1 MESSFYTLVAGLLT
15 FCVQSVIAETTQEAI
30 RTFEQHTRSNWLHQ
44 IDQQAEA
51 ITRNPESVARQVPNL
66 MMEKPSDNHHRQKL
80 ESYYQNEDFDG
91 LQSFGEQRAQQLETE
106 QSPEGEAWR
115 LLNQSPDRYY
125 PDTNEHKIL
134 KPVELG
140 INALQ
145 HPNTWSK
152 QKHWPTDSQGNPI
165 YDNSL
170 DGKSEM
176 SATIARLRQH
186 FKGCDYQKKLVLK
199 KDRRVH
205 SPDIRECTRA
215 VVTDNSVTL
224 HRKIKTQSFA
234 EYVSGSELSGM
245 NGCDS
250 NSIDEGCIQIRLGK
264 NAGAD
269 NYYHCG
275 CCINEEMFTVTL
287 PRPQALNRAV
297 LQQARWDDRLQ
308 VWINDKKIWQSNG
321 DFPPESSGGCE
332 LDSNFYLNSPV
343 SLDKQ
348 LIDITGHQITFRIRT
363 SVGDEG
369 EGYALVKLYFDIRQ
383 LIDDDRWTPASTLEQ
398 LQEMRQWQ
406 RDGLCNL
413 SYQCLESM
421 SDAEHTIH
429 GKVIPLQAS
438 LSPQLPADCKTARAE
453 ADCFYYKTASTQHPP
468 DHCVKYANDPDCE
481 FLDSSCLGGSPSKES
496 GICYTRQDRYDCGY
510 TGNLNRIGIEESIH
524 CEGQPMQ
531 CMLGECQANIT
542 DADNADFASAVSGL
556 HAAKHMAHDM
566 QCNQDGSGCRIFS
579 GKPCTCKQGIFNMV
593 DCCNLPT
600 NVNFASYMNLLL
612 MGYLF
617 DKSSIHLQSNFPNQ
631 LTGHYQKMREPLAQG
646 INKLSQ
652 PAKNLWK
659 DMGKSWDKLTE
670 KLWPTPA
677 EVHTQTATAK
687 PIAGELSQEAQKSML
702 GNMQQQLMRKMAEVV
717 HKILGED
724 AANLLF
730 RTAGNNLASQGGQ
743 LSQQTLIMN
752 PAITSAI
759 SAVTMIYTAYTMTKL
774 IVQITH
780 KCEDEEFEL
789 AAKREM
795 KTCHKV
801 GSYSESKLLGI
812 SSLEFNSYCCFS
824 SPLSRILQVQ
834 IRKQLKT
841 GWGSAEH
848 PDCSGVTP
856 EILQTVDW
864 NLIDLSEWLA
874 LLKLQNKLPE
884 LNADTLKQLNLEAL
898 TGKGSRLDFDQ
909 HREDSR
915 KRLEAR
921 YDDITPGQLNRYQN
935 SKADSLRQNA
945 HYP

>member
-1 MESSFYTLVAGLLT
+1 MKRLKVGSIDYLFIAFFLKVSSGSGDTGLSASEQYKLLM
-15 FCVQSVIAETTQEAI
+15 QS
-30 RTFEQHTRSNWLHQ
+30 NGLHPINRQ
-44 IDQQAEA
+44 SEA
-51 ITRNPESVARQVPNL
+51 ITRNPESVVGQIPNL
-66 MMEKPSDNHHRQKL
+66 IMEKPSDSHHRQKL
-80 ESYYQNEDFDG
+80 ESYYHNEDFDG

-125 PDTNEHKIL
+125 PDANEHKIL
-134 KPVELG
+134 HPVEQS

-152 QKHWPTDSQGNPI
+152 QKHWPTDSYGNPV
-165 YDNSL
+165 YDKN
-170 DGKSEM
+170 SEM
-176 SATIARLRQH
+176 SATIAKFRQH

-199 KDRRVH
+199 QDRQVH

-224 HRKIKTQSFA
+224 HRKIRVHPFA
-234 EYVSGSELSGM
+234 EYVSGSGLSGM
-245 NGCDS
+245 NGCESLSDK
-250 NSIDEGCIQIRLGK
+250 EGCLQIQLGK
-264 NAGAD
+264 DSGAD

-275 CCINEEMFTVTL
+275 CCIKEETFTVTL
-287 PRPQALNRAV
+287 PNPHALSRAV
-297 LQQARWDDRLQ
+297 LQEARWDDRLQ
-308 VWINDKKIWQSNG
+308 VWINNKKIWQSNT
-321 DFPPESSGGCE
+321 DFPPETSGGCE
-332 LDSNFYLNSPV
+332 LDSNFHLHNPV
-343 SLDKQ
+343 SLDSSV
-348 LIDITGHQITFRIRT
+348 LGTTGNQVIFKIRT
-363 SVGDEG
+363 SVGDQG
-369 EGYALVKLYFDIRQ
+369 EGFALIKLYFDISQ
-383 LIDDDRWTPASTLEQ
+383 LIEDDRWTPSSTLDQ
-398 LQEMRQWQ
+398 LKEMRQWQ

-413 SYQCLESM
+413 SYQCLETM
-421 SDAEHTIH
+421 SNEEHTVH
-429 GKVIPLQAS
+429 GKVIPLQPT
-438 LSPQLPADCKTARAE
+438 LSPQLSADCKTVRAE
-453 ADCFYYKTASTQHPP
+453 ADCFYYKTISTQYPP
-468 DHCVKYANDPDCE
+468 DHCAQYANDPNCE
-481 FLDSSCLGGSPSKES
+481 FLDSRCLGEKSSV
-496 GICYTRQDRYDCGY
+496 CYTHEDRYDCGY

-531 CMLGECQANIT
+531 CMLGECQANMT
-542 DADNADFASAVSGL
+542 DADNTDFASAVSGL
-556 HAAKHMAHDM
+556 HAAKHMSHDM
-566 QCNQDGSGCRIFS
+566 QCNQDGSGCRIFN

-617 DKSSIHLQSNFPNQ
+617 DKSAIHLQGNFPNQ
-631 LTGHYQKMREPLAQG
+631 LTGHYQKMREPLMQG

-652 PAKNLWK
+652 PAKNLWS

-677 EVHTQTATAK
+677 EVHTQAATAK
-687 PIAGELSQEAQKSML
+687 PIAGELSKEAQKSVL

-724 AANLLF
+724 ATNLLF
-730 RTAGNNLASQGGQ
+730 RTAGNNLASQSGQ
-743 LSQQTLIMN
+743 LSQQSLIMN

-774 IVQITH
+774 IIQITN

-801 GSYSESKLLGI
+801 GSYSESKFLGL
-812 SSLEFNSYCCFS
+812 SSMEYNSYCCFS

-834 IRKQLKT
+834 VRQQLKT

-856 EILQTVDW
+856 ETLQAVDW
-864 NLIDLSEWLA
+864 DRIDLSEWLA

-884 LNADTLKQLNLEAL
+884 LNADTLKQLNLETL
-898 TGKGSRLDFDQ
+898 
-909 HREDSR
+909 
-915 KRLEAR
+915 
-921 YDDITPGQLNRYQN
+921 
-935 SKADSLRQNA
+935 
-945 HYP
+945 

>member
-1 MESSFYTLVAGLLT
+1 MSLAW
-15 FCVQSVIAETTQEAI
+15 AETDVSSPEQFTRHTQASWLNQLSKQSKAI
-30 RTFEQHTRSNWLHQ
+30 S
-44 IDQQAEA
+44 
-51 ITRNPESVARQVPNL
+51 RNPEILADKIPNL
-66 MMEKPSDNHHRQKL
+66 MPEKPSDQQHRQKL
-80 ESYYQNEDFDG
+80 ESYYQSEDFDG

-106 QSPEGEAWR
+106 PSPEGEAWR

-125 PDTNEHKIL
+125 PDANEHKIL
-134 KPVELG
+134 HPMELG

-152 QKHWPTDSQGNPI
+152 QKHWPADAQGNPI
-165 YDNSL
+165 YDNSF

-199 KDRRVH
+199 KERQVH

-215 VVTDNSVTL
+215 VITDNSVTL
-224 HRKIKTQSFA
+224 HRKLSIQPFA
-234 EYVSGSELSGM
+234 EYVSGSALAGM
-245 NGCDS
+245 NSCDS
-250 NSIDEGCIQIRLGK
+250 QSDHEGCIQIRLGK
-264 NAGAD
+264 DSGAD
-269 NYYHCG
+269 NYYHCD
-275 CCINEEMFTVTL
+275 CCIKEETFTVTL
-287 PRPQALNRAV
+287 PTPQALNRAV
-297 LQQARWDDRLQ
+297 LEEARWDDRMQL
-308 VWINDKKIWQSNG
+308 WINDQKVWQSNN
-321 DFPPESSGGCE
+321 DFPPETGSHCE
-332 LDSNFYLNSPV
+332 LNQNFHLPTPV
-343 SLDKQ
+343 VLPKSFSGSEKY
-348 LIDITGHQITFRIRT
+348 IFRIRT

-369 EGYALVKLYFDIRQ
+369 ESYALVKLYFDIRQ
-383 LIDDDRWTPASTLEQ
+383 LVENDRWTPASALEQ

-413 SYQCLESM
+413 SYQCLEFM
-421 SDAEHTIH
+421 SDAEHSIH
-429 GKVIPLQAS
+429 GQVIPLQES
-438 LSPQLPADCKTARAE
+438 LLSPLATDCKTVRAE
-453 ADCFYYKTASTQHPP
+453 ADCFYYKTVSTRSPP
-468 DHCVKYANDPDCE
+468 DHCAQYASDPNCE
-481 FLDSSCLGGSPSKES
+481 FLDSRCLGEKS

-510 TGNLNRIGIEESIH
+510 TGNLNRIGIEESIL

-531 CMLGECQANIT
+531 CMLGECQADIT
-542 DADNADFASAVSGL
+542 EADNTDFASAVSGL

-566 QCNQDGSGCRIFS
+566 QCSQDGTGCRIFS

-617 DKSSIHLQSNFPNQ
+617 DQSSIHLQSNYPNL
-631 LTGHYQKMREPLAQG
+631 LTGNYQKMREPLMQG

-652 PAKNLWK
+652 PAKNLWS
-659 DMGKSWDKLTE
+659 DMDSYMKSSWDKLTE
-670 KLWPTPA
+670 KLWPTSS

-687 PIAGELSQEAQKSML
+687 PIAGELSQEAQKSVL

-724 AANLLF
+724 ATNLLF
-730 RTAGNNLASQGGQ
+730 RTVSNNMASQGGQ

-774 IVQITH
+774 IIQITN

-801 GSYSESKLLGI
+801 GSYTESKLLGL
-812 SSLEFNSYCCFS
+812 SSMEYNSYCCFN

-834 IRKQLKT
+834 IRQQLKT

-848 PDCSGVTP
+848 PDCSGITP
-856 EILQTVDW
+856 ETLQAVDW
-864 NLIDLSEWLA
+864 NRIDLGEWLA

-884 LNADTLKQLNLEAL
+884 LNADTLKQLNLETL
-898 TGKGSRLDFDQ
+898 TGEGSRLDFNHSRENTRNRLKSRFNDIQ
-909 HREDSR
+909 HHQINEFHHL
-915 KRLEAR
+915 KTNL
-921 YDDITPGQLNRYQN
+921 
-935 SKADSLRQNA
+935 LRTVQ
-945 HYP
+945 P

>member
-1 MESSFYTLVAGLLT
+1 MGSLI
-15 FCVQSVIAETTQEAI
+15 CVPLITVCLRMPWAWAETDVSAPEQFIRHTQASWLNQLNKQTSAI
-30 RTFEQHTRSNWLHQ
+30 AS
-44 IDQQAEA
+44 
-51 ITRNPESVARQVPNL
+51 NPEILADQIPNL
-66 MMEKPSDNHHRQKL
+66 MPEKTSDQQHRQKL
-80 ESYYQNEDFDG
+80 ESYYQSEDFDG

-106 QSPEGEAWR
+106 LSPEGEAWR

-125 PDTNEHKIL
+125 PDANEHKIL
-134 KPVELG
+134 KPMEQS

-152 QKHWPTDSQGNPI
+152 QKHWPTDTHGNPV
-165 YDNSL
+165 YDKNR
-170 DGKSEM
+170 EM

-199 KDRRVH
+199 KNRQVH

-215 VVTDNSVTL
+215 VITDNSVTL
-224 HRKIKTQSFA
+224 HRKLSIQPFA
-234 EYVSGSELSGM
+234 EYVSGSSLAGM
-245 NGCDS
+245 SSCDS
-250 NSIDEGCIQIRLGK
+250 QSDHEGCIQIHLGK
-264 NAGAD
+264 DSGAD
-269 NYYHCG
+269 NYYHCD
-275 CCINEEMFTVTL
+275 CCIREETFTVTL
-287 PRPQALNRAV
+287 PKPQALNRAV
-297 LQQARWDDRLQ
+297 LQEACWDDRMQL
-308 VWINDKKIWQSNG
+308 WINDQKVWQSNN
-321 DFPPESSGGCE
+321 DFPPETGSHCE
-332 LDSNFYLNSPV
+332 LNQNFHLPKPIVLSTYFSG
-343 SLDKQ
+343 SEKY
-348 LIDITGHQITFRIRT
+348 TFRART

-369 EGYALVKLYFDIRQ
+369 EGYVLVRLYFDIRQ
-383 LIDDDRWTPASTLEQ
+383 LVENDRWTPASALEQ

-413 SYQCLESM
+413 SYQCLEFL
-421 SDAEHTIH
+421 SDAEHSIH
-429 GKVIPLQAS
+429 GQVIPLQELL
-438 LSPQLPADCKTARAE
+438 LSPLATDCKTARAE
-453 ADCFYYKTASTQHPP
+453 ADCFYYKTASTYSPP
-468 DHCVKYANDPDCE
+468 DHCAQYASDPSCE
-481 FLDSSCLGGSPSKES
+481 FLDSRCLGEKS
-496 GICYTRQDRYDCGY
+496 GVCYTRQDRYDCGY

-542 DADNADFASAVSGL
+542 DADNEDFASAVSGL

-566 QCNQDGSGCRIFS
+566 QCGFSQKEDGSGCRIFS

-617 DKSSIHLQSNFPNQ
+617 DKSSIHLQSNYPNL
-631 LTGHYQKMREPLAQG
+631 LTGNYQKMREPLMQG

-652 PAKNLWK
+652 PAKNLWS

-724 AANLLF
+724 ATNLLF

-774 IVQITH
+774 IIQIAYQ
-780 KCEDEEFEL
+780 CEDEEFEL

-801 GSYSESKLLGI
+801 GSYSQSEILGL
-812 SSLEFNSYCCFS
+812 SSMEYNSYCCFN

-834 IRKQLKT
+834 IRQQLKS
-841 GWGSAEH
+841 GWGSAEQ
-848 PDCSGVTP
+848 PDCLGITP
-856 EILQTVDW
+856 ETLQAVDW
-864 NLIDLSEWLA
+864 KRIDLSEWLA

-884 LNADTLKQLNLEAL
+884 LNTETIKQLNLETL
-898 TGKGSRLDFDQ
+898 TGQGSRLDYDKQ
-909 HREDSR
+909 REDSR
-915 KRLEAR
+915 KRLDGRFEGIGAE
-921 YDDITPGQLNRYQN
+921 QLNDYHHH
-935 SKADSLRQNA
+935 KITELRDQIVT
-945 HYP
+945 H

>member
-1 MESSFYTLVAGLLT
+1 MTGCSSGLTTRRYGRATTT
-15 FCVQSVIAETTQEAI
+15 FPPETGSHCE
-30 RTFEQHTRSNWLHQ
+30 
-44 IDQQAEA
+44 
-51 ITRNPESVARQVPNL
+51 
-66 MMEKPSDNHHRQKL
+66 
-80 ESYYQNEDFDG
+80 
-91 LQSFGEQRAQQLETE
+91 
-106 QSPEGEAWR
+106 
-115 LLNQSPDRYY
+115 LNQNFNLP
-125 PDTNEHKIL
+125 T
-134 KPVELG
+134 PV
-140 INALQ
+140 
-145 HPNTWSK
+145 
-152 QKHWPTDSQGNPI
+152 
-165 YDNSL
+165 
-170 DGKSEM
+170 
-176 SATIARLRQH
+176 
-186 FKGCDYQKKLVLK
+186 VL
-199 KDRRVH
+199 
-205 SPDIRECTRA
+205 STY
-215 VVTDNSVTL
+215 
-224 HRKIKTQSFA
+224 F
-234 EYVSGSELSGM
+234 SGSE
-245 NGCDS
+245 
-250 NSIDEGCIQIRLGK
+250 K
-264 NAGAD
+264 
-269 NYYHCG
+269 Y
-275 CCINEEMFTVTL
+275 
-287 PRPQALNRAV
+287 
-297 LQQARWDDRLQ
+297 
-308 VWINDKKIWQSNG
+308 
-321 DFPPESSGGCE
+321 
-332 LDSNFYLNSPV
+332 
-343 SLDKQ
+343 
-348 LIDITGHQITFRIRT
+348 TFRVRT

-369 EGYALVKLYFDIRQ
+369 EGYVLIRLYFDISQ
-383 LIDDDRWTPASTLEQ
+383 LVENDRWTPASELEQ

-421 SDAEHTIH
+421 SEAEHSIH

-438 LSPQLPADCKTARAE
+438 LSPQLSANCKTARAE
-453 ADCFYYKTASTQHPP
+453 ADCFYYKTASTHSPP
-468 DHCVKYANDPDCE
+468 DHCARYASDPNCE
-481 FLDSSCLGGSPSKES
+481 FLDSRCLGEKS
-496 GICYTRQDRYDCGY
+496 GLCYTRRDRYDCGY

-542 DADNADFASAVSGL
+542 DADNEDFASAVSGL

-566 QCNQDGSGCRIFS
+566 QCGFSQKEDGSGCRIFS

-617 DKSSIHLQSNFPNQ
+617 DKSSIHLQSNYPNL
-631 LTGHYQKMREPLAQG
+631 LTGNYQKMREPLMQG

-652 PAKNLWK
+652 PAKNLWS

-724 AANLLF
+724 ATNLLF

-759 SAVTMIYTAYTMTKL
+759 SAVTMIYTAYTMTRL
-774 IVQITH
+774 IIQISY

-801 GSYSESKLLGI
+801 GSYSQSEILGL
-812 SSLEFNSYCCFS
+812 SSMEYNSYCCFN

-834 IRKQLKT
+834 IRQQLKS

-848 PDCSGVTP
+848 PDCSGITP
-856 EILQTVDW
+856 EILQAVHW
-864 NLIDLSEWLA
+864 NRIDLSEWLA

-884 LNADTLKQLNLEAL
+884 LNTETLTQLNLESL
-898 TGKGSRLDFDQ
+898 TGQRSRLDYDKQ
-909 HREDSR
+909 REDSR
-915 KRLEAR
+915 QRLDGRYKGIEAE
-921 YDDITPGQLNRYQN
+921 QLNDYHHH
-935 SKADSLRQNA
+935 KITELRDQIVT
-945 HYP
+945 H

>member
-1 MESSFYTLVAGLLT
+1 MIKPDFYKLLSGLFA
-15 FCVQSVIAETTQEAI
+15 FCFHTVMAETTQEAI

-44 IDQQAEA
+44 INQKSEA
-51 ITRNPESVARQVPNL
+51 ITRNPDSIANQVPNL
-66 MMEKPSDNHHRQKL
+66 MMEKPSDSSHRQKL
-80 ESYYQNEDFDG
+80 EGYYQNEDFDG
-91 LQSFGEQRAQQLETE
+91 LQSFGEKRAQQLETE

-125 PDTNEHKIL
+125 PDANEHKIL
-134 KPVELG
+134 HPVEQS

-152 QKHWPTDSQGNPI
+152 QKHWPTDAQGNPI
-165 YDNSL
+165 YDKN
-170 DGKSEM
+170 GEM

-199 KDRRVH
+199 QGRQVH

-215 VVTDNSVTL
+215 VVTDDSITL
-224 HRKIKTQSFA
+224 HRKIRVQPFA
-234 EYVSGSELSGM
+234 EYISGSGLSGM
-245 NGCDS
+245 NGCESQSDQ
-250 NSIDEGCIQIRLGK
+250 EGCLQIRLGK
-264 NAGAD
+264 DAGAD

-275 CCINEEMFTVTL
+275 CCIKEETFTVTL
-287 PRPQALNRAV
+287 PRPQALSHAV
-297 LQQARWDDRLQ
+297 LQEARWDDRLQ
-308 VWINDKKIWQSNG
+308 VWINDKKVWQSNS
-321 DFPPESSGGCE
+321 DFPPESGGGCE
-332 LDSNFYLNSPV
+332 LDSNFHLNSPV
-343 SLDKQ
+343 SLDSSVLDGAGNQ
-348 LIDITGHQITFRIRT
+348 VTFKIRT
-363 SVGDEG
+363 SVGDQG
-369 EGYALVKLYFDIRQ
+369 EGFALIKLYFDISQ
-383 LIDDDRWTPASTLEQ
+383 LIENDRWAPSSALEQ
-398 LQEMRQWQ
+398 LKEMKQWQ
-406 RDGLCNL
+406 SDGLCSL
-413 SYQCLESM
+413 SYQCLETM
-421 SDAEHTIH
+421 NDAEHTVH
-429 GKVIPLQAS
+429 GKVIPLQPS
-438 LSPQLPADCKTARAE
+438 LSSQLPSDCKTARAE
-453 ADCFYYKTASTQHPP
+453 ADCFYYKTASTQYPP
-468 DHCVKYANDPDCE
+468 DHCAQYANDPNCE
-481 FLDSSCLGGSPSKES
+481 FLDSRCLGEKS
-496 GICYTRQDRYDCGY
+496 GICYTREDRYDCGY

-542 DADNADFASAVSGL
+542 NAENTDFASAVSGL
-556 HAAKHMAHDM
+556 HAAKHMSHDM

-617 DKSSIHLQSNFPNQ
+617 DKSAIHLQGNFPNQ
-631 LTGHYQKMREPLAQG
+631 LTGHYQKMREPLMQG

-652 PAKNLWK
+652 PAKNLWS

-670 KLWPTPA
+670 KLWPTPS

-687 PIAGELSQEAQKSML
+687 PIAGELSQEAQKTML

-724 AANLLF
+724 ATNLLF
-730 RTAGNNLASQGGQ
+730 RTVGNNLASQGGH

-774 IVQITH
+774 IIQITN

-801 GSYSESKLLGI
+801 GSYSESKFLGLA
-812 SSLEFNSYCCFS
+812 SMEYNSYCCFS

-848 PDCSGVTP
+848 PDCSGISP
-856 EILQTVDW
+856 ETLHAVDW
-864 NLIDLSEWLA
+864 NRIDLSEWLA

-884 LNADTLKQLNLEAL
+884 LNADTLKQLNLETL

-921 YDDITPGQLNRYQN
+921 YNNISPSDLNYYQSQKTESIRHQGQ
-935 SKADSLRQNA
+935 
-945 HYP
+945 

>member
-1 MESSFYTLVAGLLT
+1 M
-15 FCVQSVIAETTQEAI
+15 AETTQEAI
-30 RTFEQHTRSNWLHQ
+30 RTFEKHARSTWLHQ
-44 IDQQAEA
+44 IDQQSEA
-51 ITRNPESVARQVPNL
+51 VTRNPQSISNQVPNL
-66 MMEKPSDNHHRQKL
+66 MTEKPSDSHHRQKL

-125 PDTNEHKIL
+125 PDANEHKIL
-134 KPVELG
+134 HPVEQS

-152 QKHWPTDSQGNPI
+152 QKHWPTDAQGNPV
-165 YDNSL
+165 YDKN
-170 DGKSEM
+170 SEM

-186 FKGCDYQKKLVLK
+186 FKGCDYQRKLVLK
-199 KDRRVH
+199 KDRQVH

-224 HRKIKTQSFA
+224 HRKIRIQPFA
-234 EYVSGSELSGM
+234 EYVSGSGLSGM
-245 NGCDS
+245 NGCESSSDQ
-250 NSIDEGCIQIRLGK
+250 EGCLQIRLGK
-264 NAGAD
+264 DVGAD
-269 NYYHCG
+269 NYYHCN
-275 CCINEEMFTVTL
+275 CCIKEETFTVTL
-287 PRPQALNRAV
+287 PKPEALKQVV
-297 LQQARWDDRLQ
+297 LQEARWDDRLQ
-308 VWINDKKIWQSNG
+308 VWINDKKVWQSNP
-321 DFPPESSGGCE
+321 DFPPESGRGCE
-332 LDSNFYLNSPV
+332 LDSNFYLNHPV
-343 SLDKQ
+343 SLDSGLFDTPNNQ
-348 LIDITGHQITFRIRT
+348 VTFRLRT

-369 EGYALVKLYFDIRQ
+369 EGYALIKLYFDIRRLVSVDHWSPSSALDQ
-383 LIDDDRWTPASTLEQ
+383 LNKI
-398 LQEMRQWQ
+398 RQWQ

-413 SYQCLESM
+413 SYQCLETM

-429 GKVIPLQAS
+429 GKVIPLQPS
-438 LSPQLPADCKTARAE
+438 LSSQLPANCKTARAE
-453 ADCFYYKTASTQHPP
+453 ADCFYYKTTSTQYPP
-468 DHCVKYANDPDCE
+468 DHCAKYANDPNCE
-481 FLDSSCLGGSPSKES
+481 FLDSRCLGEKS
-496 GICYTRQDRYDCGY
+496 GICYTREDRYDCGY
-510 TGNLNRIGIEESIH
+510 TGNLNHIGIEESIH

-542 DADNADFASAVSGL
+542 DTDNTDFASAVSGL

-617 DKSSIHLQSNFPNQ
+617 DKSAIHLQGNFPNQ
-631 LTGHYQKMREPLAQG
+631 LTGHYQKMREPLMQG

-652 PAKNLWK
+652 PAKNLWS
-659 DMGKSWDKLTE
+659 DVGKSWDKLTE

-677 EVHTQTATAK
+677 EVHTQAATAK
-687 PIAGELSQEAQKSML
+687 PIAGELSQEAQKSVL

-724 AANLLF
+724 ATNLLF
-730 RTAGNNLASQGGQ
+730 RTAGKNLASQGGQ

-759 SAVTMIYTAYTMTKL
+759 SAVTMIYTAYTMTRL
-774 IVQITH
+774 IIQITN

-801 GSYSESKLLGI
+801 GSYSESKFLGL
-812 SSLEFNSYCCFS
+812 SSMEYNSYCCFS

-834 IRKQLKT
+834 IRKQLKI

-848 PDCSGVTP
+848 PDCSGITP
-856 EILQTVDW
+856 ETLQAVNW
-864 NLIDLSEWLA
+864 NRIDLGEWLA

-884 LNADTLKQLNLEAL
+884 LNADTLKQLNLETL
-898 TGKGSRLDFDQ
+898 TGKSSRLDFNQ

-915 KRLEAR
+915 KRLESRFRHIHSSQVDEFHQKKAE
-921 YDDITPGQLNRYQN
+921 QLRER
-935 SKADSLRQNA
+935 LL
-945 HYP
+945 P

>member
-1 MESSFYTLVAGLLT
+1 MKSSLYMLAAGLLT
-15 FCVQSVIAETTQEAI
+15 FFGQPVIAETTQKAI
-30 RTFEQHTRSNWLHQ
+30 RTFEQHTRSDWLHQ
-44 IDQQAEA
+44 MDRQAEA
-51 ITRNPESVARQVPNL
+51 VTRNPHSIADQVPNL
-66 MMEKPSDNHHRQKL
+66 MMEKPSDHHHRQKL

-125 PDTNEHKIL
+125 PDANEHKIL
-134 KPVELG
+134 KPVEQS

-145 HPNTWSK
+145 HPNTWLK
-152 QKHWPTDSQGNPI
+152 PKHWPADSHGNPV
-165 YDNSL
+165 YDKN
-170 DGKSEM
+170 SEM

-186 FKGCDYQKKLVLK
+186 FKGCDYQKKLILK
-199 KDRRVH
+199 KDRLVH
-205 SPDIRECTRA
+205 SPDIRECTRV
-215 VVTDNSVTL
+215 VVTDSSVTL
-224 HRKIKTQSFA
+224 HRKIKTQPFA

-269 NYYHCG
+269 NYYHCD
-275 CCINEEMFTVTL
+275 CCIKEEAFTVTL

-297 LQQARWDDRLQ
+297 LQKARWDDRMQL
-308 VWINDKKIWQSNG
+308 WINDQKIWQSNS
-321 DFPPESSGGCE
+321 DFPPESGSGCE
-332 LDSNFYLNSPV
+332 LGSNFHLNSPV

-348 LIDITGHQITFRIRT
+348 LIDVTGHQITFKIRT

-369 EGYALVKLYFDIRQ
+369 EGYALIKLYFNIRQ
-383 LIDDDRWTPASTLEQ
+383 LIEDDRWTPSSALGQ
-398 LQEMRQWQ
+398 LKEVRQWQ
-406 RDGLCNL
+406 LDGLCNL

-421 SDAEHTIH
+421 NNAEHTIH
-429 GKVIPLQAS
+429 GKVIPLQTS
-438 LSPQLPADCKTARAE
+438 LSSQLPANCKTARAE
-453 ADCFYYKTASTQHPP
+453 TDCFYYKTASSHYPP
-468 DHCVKYANDPDCE
+468 NHCAQYANDPDCE
-481 FLDSSCLGGSPSKES
+481 FLDSQCLGKKS
-496 GICYTRQDRYDCGY
+496 GVCYTRKERYDCGY

-542 DADNADFASAVSGL
+542 DADNTDFASAVSGL

-566 QCNQDGSGCRIFS
+566 QCNSSNKEDGTGCKIFS

-631 LTGHYQKMREPLAQG
+631 LTGHYKKMREPLAQG
-646 INKLSQ
+646 IKKLSQ

-677 EVHTQTATAK
+677 EVHTQIATAK

-702 GNMQQQLMRKMAEVV
+702 GNMQQQLMRKMAEVL

-774 IVQITH
+774 VIQIMH

-801 GSYSESKLLGI
+801 GSYTESELLGL
-812 SSLEFNSYCCFS
+812 SSMEYNSYCCFS

-856 EILQTVDW
+856 ETLQAVDW

-884 LNADTLKQLNLEAL
+884 LNADTLKQLNLETL
-898 TGKGSRLDFDQ
+898 TGSGSRLDFDQ
-909 HREDSR
+909 HRDDSR
-915 KRLEAR
+915 RRLEAR
-921 YDDITPGQLNRYQN
+921 YENITPSTLNHYQ
-935 SKADSLRQNA
+935 SQKTDSIRIQGK
-945 HYP
+945 

>member
-1 MESSFYTLVAGLLT
+1 MIKPDSYKMLSGLFALCFHT
-15 FCVQSVIAETTQEAI
+15 VMAEATHEAI
-30 RTFEQHTRSNWLHQ
+30 RTFEQHTRSNWLQQ
-44 IDQQAEA
+44 INQKSEA
-51 ITRNPESVARQVPNL
+51 ITRNPHSIANQVPNL
-66 MMEKPSDNHHRQKL
+66 MMEKPSDSSHRQKL

-125 PDTNEHKIL
+125 PDANEHKIL
-134 KPVELG
+134 HPIEQS

-152 QKHWPTDSQGNPI
+152 QKHWPTDAQCNPI
-165 YDNSL
+165 YDKN
-170 DGKSEM
+170 GEM

-199 KDRRVH
+199 QGRQVH

-215 VVTDNSVTL
+215 VVIDNSVTL
-224 HRKIKTQSFA
+224 HRKIRVQPFA
-234 EYVSGSELSGM
+234 EYVSGSGLSGM
-245 NGCDS
+245 NGCASQSDQ
-250 NSIDEGCIQIRLGK
+250 EGCLQIRLGK
-264 NAGAD
+264 DAGAD

-275 CCINEEMFTVTL
+275 CCIKEETFTVTL
-287 PRPQALNRAV
+287 PRPQALSRAV
-297 LQQARWDDRLQ
+297 LQEARWDDRLQ
-308 VWINDKKIWQSNG
+308 VWINDKKVWQSNS
-321 DFPPESSGGCE
+321 DFPPESGGGCE
-332 LDSNFYLNSPV
+332 LDSNFHLNSPV
-343 SLDKQ
+343 SLDSRV
-348 LIDITGHQITFRIRT
+348 LDTTGNQVTFRIRT
-363 SVGDEG
+363 SVGDQG
-369 EGYALVKLYFDIRQ
+369 EGFALIKLYFDISQ
-383 LIDDDRWTPASTLEQ
+383 LVEDDRWVPSSALEQ
-398 LQEMRQWQ
+398 LKEMKQWQ
-406 RDGLCNL
+406 SDGLCSL
-413 SYQCLESM
+413 TYQCLETM
-421 SDAEHTIH
+421 SDSEHTIH
-429 GKVIPLQAS
+429 GKVIPLQQS
-438 LSPQLPADCKTARAE
+438 LSSQLPANCKTARAE
-453 ADCFYYKTASTQHPP
+453 ADCFYYKTASTQYPP
-468 DHCVKYANDPDCE
+468 DHCAKYANDPNCE
-481 FLDSSCLGGSPSKES
+481 FLDSRCLGEKS
-496 GICYTRQDRYDCGY
+496 GICYTREDRYDCGY
-510 TGNLNRIGIEESIH
+510 TGSLNRIGIEESIH

-542 DADNADFASAVSGL
+542 DADNTDFASAVSGL
-556 HAAKHMAHDM
+556 HAAKHMSHDM
-566 QCNQDGSGCRIFS
+566 QCNQDGSGCRIFN

-617 DKSSIHLQSNFPNQ
+617 DKSAIHLQGNFPNQ
-631 LTGHYQKMREPLAQG
+631 LTGYYKKMREPMMQG

-652 PAKNLWK
+652 PAKNLWS

-687 PIAGELSQEAQKSML
+687 PIAGELSQEAQKTML

-724 AANLLF
+724 ASNLLF

-743 LSQQTLIMN
+743 LSQKTLIMN

-774 IVQITH
+774 IIQIAYQ
-780 KCEDEEFEL
+780 CDDEEFEL

-801 GSYSESKLLGI
+801 GSYSESEILGL
-812 SSLEFNSYCCFS
+812 SNMEYNSYCCFS

-848 PDCSGVTP
+848 PDCSGISP
-856 EILQTVDW
+856 ETLHSVDW
-864 NLIDLSEWLA
+864 NRIDLSEWLA

-884 LNADTLKQLNLEAL
+884 VNADTLKHLNLESL
-898 TGKGSRLDFDQ
+898 TGKGSRLDFDH

-915 KRLEAR
+915 ERLSER
-921 YDDITPGQLNRYQN
+921 Y
-935 SKADSLRQNA
+935 KAVKKQHVESFNFIKTESLRN
-945 HYP
+945 HKLSH

>member
-1 MESSFYTLVAGLLT
+1 MKSSFYKLTAGLLT
-15 FCVQSVIAETTQEAI
+15 FFGQPVIAETTQEAI
-30 RTFEQHTRSNWLHQ
+30 RTFEQHTRSDWLHQ
-44 IDQQAEA
+44 MDQQAEA
-51 ITRNPESVARQVPNL
+51 ITRNPESTGNQIPNL
-66 MMEKPSDNHHRQKL
+66 MMEKPSDHHHRQKL

-125 PDTNEHKIL
+125 PDANEHKIL
-134 KPVELG
+134 KPVEQS

-152 QKHWPTDSQGNPI
+152 QKSWPSDVHGNPL
-165 YDNSL
+165 YDQN
-170 DGKSEM
+170 SEM

-199 KDRRVH
+199 KDRQVH

-215 VVTDNSVTL
+215 VITDNSVTL
-224 HRKIKTQSFA
+224 HRKIKVQPFM
-234 EYVSGSELSGM
+234 EYLSGSTLSGM

-250 NSIDEGCIQIRLGK
+250 PSDHEGCIQIRLGK
-264 NAGAD
+264 DRGAD

-275 CCINEEMFTVTL
+275 CCIKEETFTIAL
-287 PRPQALNRAV
+287 PKPQAINRMV
-297 LQQARWDDRLQ
+297 LQEARWDDRMQL
-308 VWINDKKIWQSNG
+308 WMNDQKIWQSNP
-321 DFPPESSGGCE
+321 DFPPESGGGCE
-332 LDSNFYLNSPV
+332 LDTNFHLNRPV
-343 SLDKQ
+343 MLDTSL
-348 LIDITGHQITFRIRT
+348 ITSSDHQVTLKIRT
-363 SVGDEG
+363 SVGDDG
-369 EGYALVKLYFDIRQ
+369 EGYALIKLYFDISQ
-383 LIDDDRWTPASTLEQ
+383 LVENNRWTPASALKQ

-413 SYQCLESM
+413 SYQCLEFM
-421 SDAEHTIH
+421 NDAEHTVH
-429 GKVIPLQAS
+429 GKVIPLRAT
-438 LSPQLPADCKTARAE
+438 LSPQLPSDCKTARAK
-453 ADCFYYKTASTQHPP
+453 ADCFYYKTAATHYPP
-468 DHCVKYANDPDCE
+468 DHCAQYANDSNCE
-481 FLDSSCLGGSPSKES
+481 FLDSQCLGKKS
-496 GICYTRQDRYDCGY
+496 GVCYTRQDRYDCGY
-510 TGNLNRIGIEESIH
+510 TGNLNRIGVEESIH

-531 CMLGECQANIT
+531 CMLGECQADMT
-542 DADNADFASAVSGL
+542 EADNSDFASAVSGL

-579 GKPCTCKQGIFNMV
+579 GKSCTCKQGIFNMV

-631 LTGHYQKMREPLAQG
+631 LTGQYQKMREPLAQG
-646 INKLSQ
+646 IKKLSQ
-652 PAKNLWK
+652 PAKSLWK

-687 PIAGELSQEAQKSML
+687 PLAGELSQEAQKSML

-774 IVQITH
+774 VIQIMH
-780 KCEDEEFEL
+780 KCGDEEFEL

-801 GSYSESKLLGI
+801 GSYTESELLGL
-812 SSLEFNSYCCFS
+812 SSMEYNSYCCFS

-834 IRKQLKT
+834 IRQQLKL

-856 EILQTVDW
+856 ETLQAVDW
-864 NLIDLSEWLA
+864 NRIDLGEWLA

-884 LNADTLKQLNLEAL
+884 LNADTLKQLNLETL

-909 HREDSR
+909 QREDSHQ
-915 KRLEAR
+915 RLERR
-921 YDDITPGQLNRYQN
+921 YHQVTPEHLNQYHS
-935 SKADSLRQNA
+935 SKTERLRQQA
-945 HYP
+945 R